1 MPFKNRVV
9 TLRLDREKQSSL
21 FLSVIK
27 NSFIT
32 LRLGNDEDGVS
43 GFSTDGVSGKENAT
57 SERVPKIKKVS
68 RLVINDSMRR
78 VSHWL
83 SKSRDPYRKNGGNLP
98 QTVIQSQDGY
108 EIRSN

>member
-1 MPFKNRVV
+1 MPIKNSFI

-57 SERVPKIKKVS
+57 SERVPEVKRVG
-68 RLVINDSMRR
+68 LVINDSIRR
-78 VSHWL
+78 VSHWRC
-83 SKSRDPYRKNGGNLP
+83 KSRDPFRKNGGNLP
-98 QTVIQSQDGY
+98 QTVIQSQKGY